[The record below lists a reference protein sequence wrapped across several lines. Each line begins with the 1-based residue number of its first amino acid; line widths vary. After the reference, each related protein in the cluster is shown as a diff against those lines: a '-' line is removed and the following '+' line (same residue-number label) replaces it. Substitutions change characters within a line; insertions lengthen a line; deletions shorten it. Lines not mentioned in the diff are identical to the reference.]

1 MMNKKEIA
9 AMRRQFKADSEQI
22 IIRDVLNV
30 YVQKESGHIFHH
42 DCSPFEMLDKQFQDL
57 FLNNCKKVLTGNI
70 NEKLFTLRF
79 TPDVEDPSQQILYA
93 GLITKDREKWQEE
106 MIRIVEKMSETRVY
120 DFDTVVTFI
129 YGNYRKPVKARSLE
143 SEEGGNDHVYE
154 NPFIICSINK
164 TTQPEMSLVFDY
176 IEKEFKANSE
186 VDPIINLTKPLTGF
200 LFPAIIDGASDVNHL
215 LYTAEKA
222 NKPDD
227 MFIEN
232 VLNCKVAAT
241 AAEEKDGFGLILS
254 KLAGDQ
260 VNADLLS
267 NIYQEINSIIKESED
282 DEVEVPHL
290 DYEDVEH
297 VLSVSGV
304 ENVDSAQVKDTFKTV
319 FDNEQHTFNASSLL
333 PKKVKI
339 NTDIAKIS
347 LDPTQLK
354 NVKYITLEGKRCL
367 LIEIEDGVEIEG
379 FELESSPL

>member
-9 AMRRQFKADSEQI
+9 ALRRQFKADSEQI
-22 IIRDVLNV
+22 VIRDVFNV

-42 DCSPFEMLDKQFQDL
+42 DCTSFELLEKEFQDL
-57 FLNNCKKVLTGNI
+57 LLNNCKKVLTGHI

-93 GLITKDREKWQEE
+93 GLITKDREKWQEQ
-106 MIRIVEKMSETRVY
+106 MIRIVEKLSETKVY

-129 YGNYRKPVKARSLE
+129 YGNYRKPVTARSLD
-143 SEEGGNDHVYE
+143 SGEGGNDNVYE
-154 NPFIICSINK
+154 NPFIICSLNK
-164 TTQPEMSLVFDY
+164 TTKPEMSLVFDY
-176 IEKEFKANSE
+176 IEKEFRTNTE

-200 LFPAIIDGASDVNHL
+200 LFPAIIDGSSDINHL
-215 LYTAEKA
+215 LYAAEKA

-232 VLNCKVAAT
+232 VLNCKVATT

-267 NIYQEINSIIKESED
+267 NIYQEISTIITESEH
-282 DEVEVPHL
+282 DEVEIPHL

-297 VLSVSGV
+297 VLSVSGIA
-304 ENVDSAQVKDTFKTV
+304 NIDSAQVKETFKTV
-319 FDNEQHTFNASSLL
+319 FDNEQHTFNAGSLL
-333 PKKVKI
+333 PKKVNIK
-339 NTDIAKIS
+339 TDIAKIS
-347 LDPTQLK
+347 LDPTHLK
-354 NVKYITLEGKRCL
+354 NVKYITHEGKRCL